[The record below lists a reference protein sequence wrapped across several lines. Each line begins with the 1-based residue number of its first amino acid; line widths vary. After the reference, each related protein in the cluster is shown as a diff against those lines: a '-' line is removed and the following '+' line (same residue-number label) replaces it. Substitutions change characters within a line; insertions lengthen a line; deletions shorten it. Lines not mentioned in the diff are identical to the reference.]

1 MARYLAGRIAGSI
14 ATLAV
19 AAVVAFTVF
28 KLLPGDI
35 AAVIA
40 GRNALPESV
49 EAIREDLGLNR
60 SLPVQFFDWLNRLAH
75 GDLGVSLISNVPV
88 TQLFAERVPVTL
100 ELIITST
107 VVAVVLSIGL
117 SLGALRPGSLLDRFA
132 VVWSILWLAV
142 PIFWLGLLLAL
153 GFGVQTNLLPTSG
166 FVSFLD
172 DPREALRFSLLPS
185 ITLGFYMSAILTQ
198 FLRGSVLAVMRED
211 YIRTARAKGLAQHQI
226 VLGHAAKPALLPF
239 VTVLGLLVGTA
250 VGGTILVEAVFNY
263 PGFGRLLT
271 QAILQRDY
279 YIVQNGILLVVAAVI
294 IVNLI
299 VDIIYGFLDPRIRVG
314 GERG

>member
-1 MARYLAGRIAGSI
+1 MRVLGAM

-19 AAVVAFTVF
+19 ASVIAFAVF

-40 GRNALPESV
+40 GRNASPESV
-49 EAIREDLGLNR
+49 EAIREDLGLHR
-60 SLPVQFFDWLNRLAH
+60 SLVVQYIDWLQHVGR

-88 TQLFAERVPVTL
+88 TDLFAERVPVTI
-100 ELIITST
+100 ELIVTST
-107 VVAVVLSIGL
+107 VVAVLLSIGF
-117 SLGALRPGSLLDRFA
+117 SLGALRPGSWLDRLA
-132 VVWSILWLAV
+132 VAWSIVWLAV

-153 GFGVQTNLLPTSG
+153 AFGVQRNWLPTSG
-166 FVSFLD
+166 FVSFRD

-185 ITLGFYMSAILTQ
+185 ITLGFYMSAILIQ
-198 FLRGSVLAVMRED
+198 FLRTSVIGVMRED
-211 YIRTARAKGLAQHQI
+211 FIRTAKAKGLTQRQI
-226 VLGHAAKPALLPF
+226 VSGHAAKPALLPF

-279 YIVQNGILLVVAAVI
+279 YIVQNGILLVVTAVI
-294 IVNLI
+294 VVNLI

-314 GERG
+314 GEHG